1 MLPFKIAKAWVSG
14 KYQSDVPEP
23 NVIQIYCE
31 DMVSIHLV
39 DLGLF
44 QIYPL
49 IHSKNHSAVF
59 SRRKKLQSRTK
70 YLRQVL
76 VFK

>member
-1 MLPFKIAKAWVSG
+1 MLPFKIAIAWVSG
-14 KYQSDVPEP
+14 KYQSDDPET
-23 NVIQIYCE
+23 NLIQIYCK
-31 DMVSIHLV
+31 DVVGIHLV

-70 YLRQVL
+70 YLRQAL

>member
-14 KYQSDVPEP
+14 KYQSDDPEP

-31 DMVSIHLV
+31 DMVGIHLV

-49 IHSKNHSAVF
+49 IH
-59 SRRKKLQSRTK
+59 
-70 YLRQVL
+70 
-76 VFK
+76 